1 MPRLEQLLEFP
12 SHLPHAN
19 SVLIALK
26 YHLGEIIA
34 KYLRFQFIKKK
45 KKTQVKERKHTYI
58 HLTCDFAK
66 LWEMGLSR
74 KALLNAPKCPC
85 WFHLIP
91 SPRVF

>member
-45 KKTQVKERKHTYI
+45 KKHKSKKENTHIYTLPVISQNFGRWGYPEKH
-58 HLTCDFAK
+58 
-66 LWEMGLSR
+66 S
-74 KALLNAPKCPC
+74 
-85 WFHLIP
+85 
-91 SPRVF
+91 